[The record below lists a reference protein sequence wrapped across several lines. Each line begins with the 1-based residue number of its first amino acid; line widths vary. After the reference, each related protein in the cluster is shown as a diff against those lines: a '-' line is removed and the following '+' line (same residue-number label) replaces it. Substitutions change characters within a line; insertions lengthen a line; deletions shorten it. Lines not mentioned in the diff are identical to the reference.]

1 MYVRHVTQIVFPS
14 VIVSHLI
21 RLVFIHFNEGVVRS
35 CMWPQFQIKGMEE
48 KENKHKDHVML
59 FAHNIEKIKT
69 DLVKSMNSFLY

>member
-1 MYVRHVTQIVFPS
+1 M
-14 VIVSHLI
+14 
-21 RLVFIHFNEGVVRS
+21 S

-59 FAHNIEKIKT
+59 FAQNIEKIKT